1 MCSRT
6 AGRCRSRMLGAALSL
21 TALIAVLWLPAP
33 GRAQAPLPLHNMTP
47 PNVVGSASVGQ
58 ILTGVPGVW
67 TGEAPL
73 ELGYQWRR
81 CEIAGP
87 CTDIP
92 GASTPTYS
100 VGPGDVGLR
109 IRFRVIASS
118 GGATEVLD
126 SEPTEAVPG
135 ERERAALGPREPSAA
150 ASPPAVPAAPAPAS
164 RPVRARLIDPFPVV
178 RITGW
183 YTARRTVF
191 RRVTVRAPAG
201 ARIAISCTGRGCP
214 FHERRRTVSGRALV
228 RIAALQ
234 RRFRPRVRLLLL
246 VTEPGRIGKY
256 TRITVRRGRAPA
268 RRDAC
273 VMPGGAQPVACRSA

>member
-1 MCSRT
+1 
-6 AGRCRSRMLGAALSL
+6 MLGACALSL
-21 TALIAVLWLPAP
+21 AVLWLPAT
-33 GRAQAPLPLHNMTP
+33 GRAQAPSPLLNMTP
-47 PNVVGSASVGQ
+47 PKVVGSASVGH
-58 ILTGVPGVW
+58 ILTGTPGVW

-92 GASTPTYS
+92 GASTPSYS
-100 VGPGDVGLR
+100 VGPGDIGLR

-118 GGATEVLD
+118 GGATAVLD
-126 SEPTEAVPG
+126 SEPTETVPG
-135 ERERAALGPREPSAA
+135 EPER
-150 ASPPAVPAAPAPAS
+150 AAPAPRETAATPPAS
-164 RPVRARLIDPFPVV
+164 APASSPVRARLIAPFPVV

-183 YTARRTVF
+183 YTARWTVF
-191 RRVTVRAPAG
+191 SRVTVRAPAG
-201 ARIAISCTGRGCP
+201 VLVTIRCTGRGCP
-214 FHERRRTVSGRALV
+214 FRHRRRTVSRRALV
-228 RIAALQ
+228 HIAAFE
-234 RRFRPRVRLLLL
+234 RRFRPGVRLLLV

-256 TRITVRRGRAPA
+256 TRIRVRRSRAPA